1 MKMSNIHPSTVPVLH
16 YIEIDADRGYSRSIL
31 SAGCQHQ
38 NTVVISCFGKE
49 KLLHKTQEMLIVQ
62 QNRCHCH
69 TLTVPSTAAVSIILS
84 LGVLPHT
91 TLVCRH

>member
-49 KLLHKTQEMLIVQ
+49 KLLHKT
-62 QNRCHCH
+62 
-69 TLTVPSTAAVSIILS
+69 
-84 LGVLPHT
+84 
-91 TLVCRH
+91 